1 MSLFESA
8 SLVVTPNGTKASKL
22 YSVKPTDGSGDMTVV
37 RATTAT
43 RVNSSGLIESS
54 AVNVPRLDYTGST
67 CPSLLVEPQRTNLVT
82 YSEQFDD
89 ASWSKNNGTIT
100 ANATIS
106 PSGVL
111 NAEEWAGNGA
121 NTSHDFSKGFTGGS
135 TTTSSIYVK
144 KNTAQFVYI
153 SLNYS
158 ATGSDWG
165 TGVYDLD
172 NLTTAVN
179 RSGGVT
185 NPVATITD
193 AGNGWRRIVL
203 SISTA
208 STSLFTHFGISN
220 SLSPTFTARGR
231 VDYATSASFYA
242 WGAQLEAGSNATSYI
257 PTTTASVTR
266 NADLISKTGI
276 SSLIGQTEGT
286 LFVDYNRSLSV
297 PSALGILEIGIIN
310 NEISIN
316 QSTVGQLRFFVRVD
330 GTIVGGTQTFS
341 VSTNNIKIALKYS
354 STSYS
359 VFVNGNLALNNISI
373 SSLST
378 SYDGIVLGNRF
389 SSSNY
394 LNSGINSV
402 SLWKTRL
409 TDAECITLTTL

>member
-1 MSLFESA
+1 MSSLLEQA

-43 RVNSSGLIESS
+43 RVNSSGLIVSS
-54 AVNVPRLDYTGST
+54 EVNVPRLDYTGSS
-67 CPSLLVEPQRTNLVT
+67 CPSLLVEPQRTNLLLR
-82 YSEQFDD
+82 SEEFDNVYW
-89 ASWSKNNGTIT
+89 AKLSTTVT
-100 ANATIS
+100 ANTTIS
-106 PSGVL
+106 PDGTQDADTMTLTDTGSRVSTALTLG
-111 NAEEWAGNGA
+111 AG
-121 NTSHDFSKGFTGGS
+121 TYTLSF
-135 TTTSSIYVK
+135 YVK
-144 KNTAQFVYI
+144 KLSTTSGDTMRLLAVADGLSVSVDFTPTTQWVR
-153 SLNYS
+153 YS
-158 ATGSDWG
+158 
-165 TGVYDLD
+165 Y
-172 NLTTAVN
+172 
-179 RSGGVT
+179 
-185 NPVATITD
+185 
-193 AGNGWRRIVL
+193 
-203 SISTA
+203 
-208 STSLFTHFGISN
+208 
-220 SLSPTFTARGR
+220 TFTA
-231 VDYATSASFYA
+231 ATSVTAAQIRAQSLVGSVA
-242 WGAQLEAGSNATSYI
+242 IWGAQLEAGANATSYI

-316 QSTVGQLRFFVRVD
+316 QSTVGQLRFFVRVG

-409 TDAECITLTTL
+409 TDDECITLTTL